1 MFNSSSIT
9 SPGGF
14 LISVGVQQ
22 QRKSV
27 GSNIKGDGG
36 RLDCIPEKR
45 EGKLDECVSVRLYQV
60 RNHKNSLIKLGIGPL
75 SEKFSEKFN

>member
-1 MFNSSSIT
+1 MYGSRKTNEDMLDSSSIT

-22 QRKSV
+22 SRKSV
-27 GSNIKGDGG
+27 GSNIKRDGG

-45 EGKLDECVSVRLYQV
+45 EGKVDECVSVRLYHL
-60 RNHKNSLIKLGIGPL
+60 RNHKNSLIKLGMGL
-75 SEKFSEKFN
+75 

>member
-22 QRKSV
+22 RRKSA
-27 GSNIKGDGG
+27 GSNIKRDGG
-36 RLDCIPEKR
+36 CLDNIREKR
-45 EGKLDECVSVRLYQV
+45 EGKLDECVSIRLYHL
-60 RNHKNSLIKLGIGPL
+60 RNHKNSLIKFGIGPL
-75 SEKFSEKFN
+75 SEKFSKKFN